1 MNDLWEHW
9 RHKVIDYL
17 LLKKKYPNKIYL
29 IKFEDLV
36 NNPKSISKKICKI
49 LKIKYSKKMLSPT
62 VLGKKSFGN
71 SSYKKSK
78 DIKGKIYKSTI
89 NRNLKDV
96 ILPKEYFSILKEINK
111 MAIKI

>member
-1 MNDLWEHW
+1 
-9 RHKVIDYL
+9 
-17 LLKKKYPNKIYL
+17 
-29 IKFEDLV
+29 
-36 NNPKSISKKICKI
+36 
-49 LKIKYSKKMLSPT
+49 MLSPT

-96 ILPKEYFSILKEINK
+96 ILPKEYFSILKQINK